1 MNDELQFAYRVRQ
14 ILDRGTADMDQGVAN
29 RLYDARQGA
38 LAQQKVAVAGLSL
51 AGIGHFAS
59 TSISGHARGLLAA
72 TALLIGAVGTFYW
85 NNFEEAAANAE
96 IDSALL
102 ADEVPFSAY
111 LDQGFMEWL
120 DHLSRQEDSEELSPQ

>member
-1 MNDELQFAYRVRQ
+1 MNDELQFAYRIRQ
-14 ILDRGTADMDQGVAN
+14 VLDRGTADMDRDITS
-29 RLYDARQGA
+29 RLYELRQGA
-38 LAQQKVAVAGLSL
+38 LGRQKVAMAGLSL

-72 TALLIGAVGTFYW
+72 MALLIGAVGTFYW
-85 NNFEEAAANAE
+85 NNFEQAAANAE

-120 DHLSRQEDSEELSPQ
+120 DHLSRQEQSEESSPQ